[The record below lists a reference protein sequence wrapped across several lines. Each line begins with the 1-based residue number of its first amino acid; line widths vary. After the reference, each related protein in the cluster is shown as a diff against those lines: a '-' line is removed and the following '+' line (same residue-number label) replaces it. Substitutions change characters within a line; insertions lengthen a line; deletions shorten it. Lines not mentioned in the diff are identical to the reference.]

1 MILLP
6 SDRVSYSTSI
16 SPSSI
21 SAPLGEV
28 AHFQRHACPRP
39 GGEFAFQHGHERKE
53 ELEMP
58 IKQKTRRAWL
68 KGRFYSETD
77 NVI

>member
-6 SDRVSYSTSI
+6 SDRVSCSTSI
-16 SPSSI
+16 NLFSI

-39 GGEFAFQHGHERKE
+39 GGEFAFQHGHEREE

-58 IKQKTRRAWL
+58 IKRKTRRAWL
-68 KGRFYSETD
+68 KGRFCSETD
-77 NVI
+77 NGI

>member
-6 SDRVSYSTSI
+6 SDRVSCSTSI
-16 SPSSI
+16 SPFSI
-21 SAPLGEV
+21 SAPLGEA

-39 GGEFAFQHGHERKE
+39 GGEFAFQHGHERE

-68 KGRFYSETD
+68 KGRFCSETD